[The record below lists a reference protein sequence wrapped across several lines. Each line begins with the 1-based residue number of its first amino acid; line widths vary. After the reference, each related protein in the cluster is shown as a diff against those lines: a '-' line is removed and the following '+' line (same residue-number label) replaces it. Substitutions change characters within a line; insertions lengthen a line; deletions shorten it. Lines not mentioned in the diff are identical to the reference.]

1 MLACL
6 EKDLLSIIQQQSNDF
21 IHINAR
27 KTDVFDIF
35 DLRYYIGPNPYLD
48 RGALVFDF
56 ALTGYGEVLKI

>member
-1 MLACL
+1 MR
-6 EKDLLSIIQQQSNDF
+6 
-21 IHINAR
+21 INAR

-56 ALTGYGEVLKI
+56 ALTGYGEALKI